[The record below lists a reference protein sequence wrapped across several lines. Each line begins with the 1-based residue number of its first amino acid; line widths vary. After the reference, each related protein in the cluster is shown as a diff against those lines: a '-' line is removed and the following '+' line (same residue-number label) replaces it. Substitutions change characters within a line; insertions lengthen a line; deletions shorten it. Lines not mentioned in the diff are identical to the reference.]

1 MKILL
6 TGSSGQVGH
15 ALQNSL
21 ADLGEIIAPQR
32 SQLDISDSAA
42 IKKFVNATLPDLIVN
57 PAAYTAV
64 DLAEDEVA
72 LAHSINAE
80 AAKAFADQAHAL
92 NIPLIHYS
100 TDYVFDGEKRDDQG
114 NFSPYE
120 ESDDCAPIGVYGA
133 SKRVG
138 ELAIMASGCHHLILR
153 TSWVYSD
160 FGKNF
165 VLTMLR
171 LGADRDQL
179 KVVNDQWGAP
189 TSALWIA
196 DITAKIVHQFK
207 AAENSEQWWQQHQG
221 IVHLTPANSTNWQ
234 EFARAIFEQ
243 AFALKLMTKKP
254 KVLGIPSSEYPTRAK
269 RPHNSM
275 LSTERLR
282 NVFGIDVPRWE
293 DCLLYCLQQMKN
305 KQLTKE
311 LA

>member
-15 ALQNSL
+15 ALQTSL
-21 ADLGEIIAPQR
+21 AGFGEIIAPKR
-32 SQLDISDSAA
+32 EQLDLSNTTAIQEFVAA
-42 IKKFVNATLPDLIVN
+42 SQPDLIIN

-64 DLAEDEVA
+64 DLAEDEVK
-72 LAHSINAE
+72 LAHAINAE
-80 AAKAFADQAHAL
+80 AAKAFAEQALAL

-114 NFSPYE
+114 HFSAYE

-133 SKRVG
+133 SKRAG
-138 ELAIMASGCHHLILR
+138 ELAIMVSGCRHLILR

-165 VLTMLR
+165 MLTMLR
-171 LGADRDQL
+171 LGGDRDQL
-179 KVVNDQWGAP
+179 KVVKDQWGAP

-196 DITAKIVHQFK
+196 DKTAEIVGQIQS
-207 AAENSEQWWQQHQG
+207 ADNPQEWWQQHQG
-221 IVHLTPANSTNWQ
+221 IVHLTPAGSTNWQ
-234 EFARAIFEQ
+234 AFAQAIFEA
-243 AFALKLMTKKP
+243 AFELQLMTRKP
-254 KVLGIPSSEYPTRAK
+254 EVLGIPSSEYPTRAK

-275 LSTERLR
+275 LSTARL
-282 NVFGIDVPRWE
+282 NKLFGIDVPKWE
-293 DCLLYCLQQMKN
+293 DCLLDCLQQMKN

>member
-15 ALQNSL
+15 ALQTHL
-21 ADLGEIIAPQR
+21 AGLGDIIAPQR
-32 SQLDISDSAA
+32 AQLDLSNRANITD
-42 IKKFVNATLPDLIVN
+42 FVQATRPDLIIN

-64 DLAEDEVA
+64 DLAEDEVT
-72 LAHSINAE
+72 LAHTINAE
-80 AAKAFADQAHAL
+80 AVKVFAEQALQL

-100 TDYVFDGEKRDDQG
+100 TDYVFDGEKRNDQAQLTPYVEDDQ
-114 NFSPYE
+114 
-120 ESDDCAPIGVYGA
+120 CAPIGAYGA
-133 SKRVG
+133 SKRAG
-138 ELAIMASGCHHLILR
+138 EMAIIESDCRHLILR

-165 VLTMLR
+165 MLTMLR

-196 DITAKIVHQFK
+196 EVTAQIVRQFQNTIDPD
-207 AAENSEQWWQQHQG
+207 AWWLQHQG

-234 EFARAIFEQ
+234 GFAQAIFDQ
-243 AFALKLMTKKP
+243 ALELELIAKKP
-254 KVLGIPSSEYPTRAK
+254 EVQGIPSAEYPTRAK

-275 LSTERLR
+275 LSTDRLK
-282 NVFGIDVPRWE
+282 NVFGIDVPQWE
-293 DCLLYCLQQMKN
+293 DCLNACLQRLKSQ
-305 KQLTKE
+305 QIVKE

>member
-15 ALQNSL
+15 ALLTSL
-21 ADLGEIIAPQR
+21 AGLGEIIAPQR
-32 SQLDISDSAA
+32 SQLDLSDSAA
-42 IKKFVNATLPDLIVN
+42 IEECVRATRPDLIIN

-72 LAHSINAE
+72 VAHAINAQ
-80 AAKAFADQAHAL
+80 AAKAFADQAHTL

-114 NFSPYE
+114 NFCPYE

-133 SKRVG
+133 SKRAG
-138 ELAIMASGCHHLILR
+138 ELAIMATGCRHLILR

-165 VLTMLR
+165 MLTMLR

-179 KVVNDQWGAP
+179 KVVKDQWGAP

-196 DITAKIVHQFK
+196 DKTAEIVRQIQSADSK
-207 AAENSEQWWQQHQG
+207 QDWWQQHQG

-234 EFARAIFEQ
+234 GFAQAIFDA
-243 AFALKLMTKKP
+243 AFELKLMTKKP
-254 KVLGIPSSEYPTRAK
+254 EVLGIPSNEYPTRAK

-275 LSTERLR
+275 LSTERLKKL
-282 NVFGIDVPRWE
+282 FGIDAPKWE
-293 DCLLYCLQQMKN
+293 DSLQHCLQQMKN